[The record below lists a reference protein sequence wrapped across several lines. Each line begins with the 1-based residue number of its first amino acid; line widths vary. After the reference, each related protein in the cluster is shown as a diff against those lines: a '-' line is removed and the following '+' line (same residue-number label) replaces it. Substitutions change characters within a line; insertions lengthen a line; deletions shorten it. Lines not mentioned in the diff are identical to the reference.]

1 MAKLLANV
9 PKAEARAVVISL
21 TVGIS
26 LMGIKYVAYAL
37 TGSAAIFSD
46 ATESIAN
53 VLASIVALTA
63 LHIAHTPADEEH
75 PYGHGKAE
83 FLSAWFEG
91 SMVLLAGVF
100 IIVKTIDAVAHEE
113 IIQEGKADIGLVLVA
128 VAMVINGVVGLYLV
142 RTGRRHGSLTLEA
155 DGKHLLSDVYSSI
168 GVLVALGLV
177 RLTGIKWFDPI
188 MAILMAFWIIWMA
201 SGLLRRAG
209 AGLMDKQDV
218 EDNRALETILNAHC
232 GPAGREPQICNYHKL
247 RHRHTGRYHWVDF
260 HIRLP
265 DDVDVRRAHEIAT
278 AIELE
283 IEASIGEGN
292 ATAHIE
298 PCARDHCQ
306 PDGSC
311 GIRTPAQ
318 NLPQTGA

>member
-9 PKAEARAVVISL
+9 PKVEARAVVISI

-26 LMGIKYVAYAL
+26 LLIIKYVAYAL

-53 VLASIVALTA
+53 VLASVVALSA
-63 LHIAHTPADEEH
+63 LHIAHTPADEQH

-100 IIVKTIDAVAHEE
+100 IIIKTIDAVSHNE
-113 IIQEGKADIGLVLVA
+113 IVDPAKADIGLVLVA
-128 VAMVINGVVGLYLV
+128 VAMVINGVVGLYLI
-142 RTGRRHGSLTLEA
+142 RTGRRCGSLTLEA
-155 DGKHLLSDVYSSI
+155 DGKHLISDVYSSV

-177 RLTGIKWFDPI
+177 WLTGLRWLDPLS
-188 MAILMAFWIIWMA
+188 AILMALWIIWVG

-218 EDNRALETILNAHC
+218 DDNRALQALLDSHC

-265 DDVDVRRAHEIAT
+265 DDVNVRRAHEIAT

-283 IEASIGEGN
+283 IEATVGEGN

-298 PCARDHCQ
+298 PCQHDHCQ

-311 GIRTPAQ
+311 GVCPAQ
-318 NLPQTGA
+318 

>member
-26 LMGIKYVAYAL
+26 LLIIKYVAYAL

-100 IIVKTIDAVAHEE
+100 IIIKTIDAVSHDALVEP
-113 IIQEGKADIGLVLVA
+113 GKADIGLILVA
-128 VAMVINGVVGLYLV
+128 IAMLINGVVGLYLV

-177 RLTGIKWFDPI
+177 RLTGIKWFDPA

-209 AGLMDKQDV
+209 AGLMDKQDLD
-218 EDNRALETILNAHC
+218 DNRALQAILDSHC
-232 GPAGREPQICNYHKL
+232 GPAGREPRICNYHKL

-306 PDGSC
+306 PDGTC
-311 GIRTPAQ
+311 GIRPPAQ
-318 NLPQTGA
+318 SQPQGGS

>member
-1 MAKLLANV
+1 MARLLEHI
-9 PKAEARAVVISL
+9 PKPEARAAVISL
-21 TVGIS
+21 AVGIS
-26 LMGIKYVAYAL
+26 LLIIKYVAYGL

-53 VLASIVALTA
+53 VLASIVAL
-63 LHIAHTPADEEH
+63 LSLRLAHTPPDESH

-100 IIVKTIDAVAHEE
+100 IIIKTIDAVSHNELVDP
-113 IIQEGKADIGLVLVA
+113 GRADLGLVLVV
-128 VAMVINGVVGLYLV
+128 VAMLINAVVGLYLI

-155 DGKHLLSDVYSSI
+155 DGKHLLSDVYSSV

-177 RLTGIKWFDPI
+177 RLTGIPWFDPVT
-188 MAILMAFWIIWMA
+188 AILMACWIIWMA
-201 SGLLRRAG
+201 SGLLRRAA
-209 AGLMDKQDV
+209 AGLMDKQDTQ
-218 EDNRALETILNAHC
+218 DDAAIQAILDAHC
-232 GPAGREPQICNYHKL
+232 GPNGREPRICNYHKL
-247 RHRHTGRYHWVDF
+247 RHRHSGRFHWVDF

-265 DDVDVRRAHEIAT
+265 DDVNVREAHDIASEI
-278 AIELE
+278 EME
-283 IEASIGEGN
+283 IEAMVGEGN

-298 PCARDHCQ
+298 PCERNRCQ

-311 GIRTPAQ
+311 GVRPGLRIVPPGGT
-318 NLPQTGA
+318 